1 MIRRVFRS
9 CCWIVLVLSAG
20 LWVASERWVLHGYV
34 RDVLTQDDDFYL
46 GLQRG
51 TVRFHYE
58 QWPMGFDLSRILGT
72 PRNEWTILPPS
83 TFPGRT
89 WLPRCSFQF
98 NPGWSP
104 YDIRLVVPAWTC
116 LLAAAVGLTLT
127 RRRRVRAGRCASCG
141 YDTSRST
148 LPLCPECGK
157 PIPLA
162 AHNPS

>member
-20 LWVASERWVLHGYV
+20 LWVASEQWALHGYMQ
-34 RDVLTQDDDFYL
+34 DVLTSGDDFGL

-51 TVRFHYE
+51 VVRVRYE
-58 QWPMGFDLSRILGT
+58 QSPMGFDLSRVLGL

-89 WLPRCSFQF
+89 WLPHCYFQF
-98 NPGWSP
+98 YPGWSP

-116 LLAAAVGLTLT
+116 LLVAAGGLMLT
-127 RRRRVRAGRCASCG
+127 RRRRVRPDHCPSCG

-148 LPLCPECGK
+148 LPLCPECGCQ
-157 PIPLA
+157 IA
-162 AHNPS
+162 SGTHEPS